1 MATSIGMKYI
11 LGRRQMDDD
20 GFGYSAGKFKYNKSQ
35 CRYKNAINRS
45 RRADKKKARRY
56 EEKFLKTFC

>member
-1 MATSIGMKYI
+1 
-11 LGRRQMDDD
+11 MDDD

-45 RRADKKKARRY
+45 KRADKKKARRY